1 MGKFMA
7 TILVAEDDAH
17 VMRLMSMWL
26 ARNGHQV
33 LEATDGLQAKDVIA
47 AGGVDFLVTDINMPH
62 CNGIELAQ
70 WLRGEFKSDIPI
82 VMLSARCDQAQIG
95 EQMHQL
101 KVTVHPKPFSPSR
114 LSNEIEQRLEES
126 RNAVEAREVE

>member
-1 MGKFMA
+1 MA

-26 ARNGHQV
+26 ARNGHNV
-33 LEATDGLQAKDVIA
+33 LEANNGSRAKELIS
-47 AGGVDFLVTDINMPH
+47 AGGVDFLVTDINMPY

-70 WLRGEFKSDIPI
+70 WLRGEFKSDIPV

-95 EQMHQL
+95 EQLHRL

-114 LSNEIEQRLEES
+114 LSNEIENRLEEAK
-126 RNAVEAREVE
+126 NVMEAGDAG

>member
-1 MGKFMA
+1 
-7 TILVAEDDAH
+7 
-17 VMRLMSMWL
+17 
-26 ARNGHQV
+26 
-33 LEATDGLQAKDVIA
+33 
-47 AGGVDFLVTDINMPH
+47 MPH

-82 VMLSARCDQAQIG
+82 VILSARCDQAQIG

>member
-1 MGKFMA
+1 MA

-26 ARNGHQV
+26 TRSGHNV
-33 LEATDGLQAKDVIA
+33 LEASNGLKAKELIA

-70 WLRGEFKSDIPI
+70 WLRGEFKSDIPV

-95 EQMHQL
+95 EQLHRL

-114 LSNEIEQRLEES
+114 LSAEIEQRLM
-126 RNAVEAREVE
+126 EAKSLTEAGGAE

>member
-1 MGKFMA
+1 MA

-26 ARNGHQV
+26 ARNGHNV
-33 LEATDGLQAKDVIA
+33 LEATNGLQAKELVS

-70 WLRGEFKSDIPI
+70 WLREEFKSEIPV

-95 EQMHQL
+95 EQLHRL
-101 KVTVHPKPFSPSR
+101 KVSVHPKPFSPSR
-114 LSNEIEQRLEES
+114 LSNEIERLLEEARS
-126 RNAVEAREVE
+126 VLNAGKAG